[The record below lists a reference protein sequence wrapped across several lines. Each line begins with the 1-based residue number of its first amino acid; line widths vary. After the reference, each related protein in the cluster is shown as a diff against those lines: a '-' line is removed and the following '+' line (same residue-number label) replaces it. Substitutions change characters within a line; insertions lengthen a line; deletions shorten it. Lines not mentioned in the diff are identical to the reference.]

1 MLEITNT
8 STERPP
14 TSDQPQAAGH
24 GVESDEAL
32 FDIVVQLATGSSIE
46 RVKDKAINDLGM
58 EPAKVEALARAL
70 QSGPSARIGSAVPK
84 SRAEKARDDFTK
96 AGLKVTLSPVLS
108 ISKMTAAES
117 DGKTVCP
124 ACDTRVFLPENR
136 QCPNCNVFVDKVD
149 EQFLLRKKLMEQ
161 ERRRLEM
168 SQDREKKA
176 GDKAKR
182 EAMERE
188 MREAIR
194 KEIEAEMGI
203 GDGKG
208 GGAGAKIKLIAGALG
223 LAGVAFFGGNMV
235 GSGGGFGMG
244 AGKGDAGKAAAGGPA
259 NAMSASAQAVAGGVA
274 KGGDIEQIM
283 QNLPSAGTLD
293 PATSELL
300 DDAAQE
306 EALMKLARNGGPNA
320 KGIPMDQALA
330 ASMTLATAAGNSTA
344 QRALSGASGP
354 VGAGAGA
361 GAGGAARAP
370 FVPAPLPADFKP
382 LLALELAD
390 QLSMMGQSARARG
403 IVREIQATPNPT
415 PALSSALQVSDVI
428 ANAWGLNSASADKA
442 RKLIEGVRAG
452 IAGLREPAEKS
463 RAASAAATAIA
474 AQSRTPEQTAQPFL
488 VQAAEAAAQTSDA
501 GQKQIATEHLLV
513 ASGHVMLEGVS
524 AAARLGNFER
534 ANDLT
539 ARLQNSTK
547 QTRSPLA
554 GAQLFAMLYQAKSV
568 TTADASAGQALD
580 AAIAEA
586 GKAGTLAEKAAA
598 LQAVGEVAGVAAA
611 PNVARAL
618 QALEASIASSAGVA
632 RVQGLGALSA
642 AFASVGDEAKA
653 EEMRRQIAIAEGAPP
668 LEQQMEMAKALLRAD
683 ASLARYQQK
692 AGAYAQAENT
702 IMRAASYL
710 FAKK

>member
-1 MLEITNT
+1 M
-8 STERPP
+8 
-14 TSDQPQAAGH
+14 SDQPQAASH
-24 GVESDEAL
+24 DVESDEAL

-176 GDKAKR
+176 GDKARK

-203 GDGKG
+203 GGGKG
-208 GGAGAKIKLIAGALG
+208 AGAGAKIKLIAGALG

-235 GSGGGFGMG
+235 GGGGGFGMG
-244 AGKGDAGKAAAGGPA
+244 ESKGDGGKAAAGGPA
-259 NAMSASAQAVAGGVA
+259 NAMSASAQAVAGGVT

-293 PATSELL
+293 PATAELL

-354 VGAGAGA
+354 AGA
-361 GAGGAARAP
+361 GAGGAVRAP
-370 FVPAPLPADFKP
+370 FVAAPLPADFKP

-390 QLSMMGQSARARG
+390 QLAMMGQSARARG
-403 IVREIQATPNPT
+403 IVREIQTTPSPT

-474 AQSRTPEQTAQPFL
+474 AQSRNPEQTAQPFL
-488 VQAAEAAAQTSDA
+488 AQAAEAAAQTSDA
-501 GQKQIATEHLLV
+501 GQKQIATDHLLV
-513 ASGHVMLEGVS
+513 ASGHVLLGGVS

-580 AAIAEA
+580 AAITEA
-586 GKAGTLAEKAAA
+586 SKASTLAEKAAA